1 MKQTR
6 LNVFIIHINVNI
18 IQSEWRNSMFFLY
31 YWKEENDVETWRYV
45 TMARWRSAASKSS
58 ELYK

>member
-18 IQSEWRNSMFFLY
+18 IQSDWRNLVFSFTID
-31 YWKEENDVETWRYV
+31 EENDVETWRYV
-45 TMARWRSAASKSS
+45 TMARWRSTASKSS